1 MMPASLLLAVL
12 LGGCATTG
20 TSMQA
25 SVDTL
30 MRDYT
35 GDVPGAAVLVLRDG
49 QPLVRRGYGLADL
62 ETGTPVT
69 PDTNFRLASVSKQF
83 TAAAI
88 LLLAQDGKLSL
99 DDPVRRWLPSLRS
112 EEHTSE
118 LQSRENLVCR

>member
-1 MMPASLLLAVL
+1 MRIPASLLAGALAGL
-12 LGGCATTG
+12 FALGGCAG
-20 TSMQA
+20 AGPAKQPSPA

-30 MRDYT
+30 MRDYS
-35 GDVPGAAVLVLRDG
+35 GDVPGAVVLVLRDG

-62 ETGTPVT
+62 DAGTPAT
-69 PDTNFRLASVSKQF
+69 PRTNFRLASVSKQF

-99 DDPVRRWLPSLRS
+99 RS

-118 LQSRENLVCR
+118 LQSRE